1 MYWNICSSDE
11 CKKCGAI
18 KSWPPAECILL
29 EDVMSSTF
37 LQLHPPPPLFLVFLS
52 LIFLFFGFLSF
63 WLSHTSLW
71 KPGDSVLPRPKST
84 HFCTPTHL
92 SCALHLCVLSL
103 EMTLF
108 LPTSLSSLSLFPL
121 ISLRGGRGPQ
131 FPLMS
136 FSSFTSPSPSSLP
149 LKWVVFA
156 ADESKVS
163 LKGRKH
169 SHLACLSFFST
180 QHDNLCPYASF
191 LFIYFLTVSFFVCC
205 EVECIKRKCS
215 IWLGSY
221 WPCYS
226 QALSAVVVFS

>member
-1 MYWNICSSDE
+1 MWC
-11 CKKCGAI
+11 
-18 KSWPPAECILL
+18 
-29 EDVMSSTF
+29 
-37 LQLHPPPPLFLVFLS
+37 HPPFCSYTLHLTSVFSSSLS
-52 LIFLFFGFLSF
+52 DFPRF
-63 WLSHTSLW
+63 WLPLILTESYGLMKAWRQRSA
-71 KPGDSVLPRPKST
+71 KST

-103 EMTLF
+103 EMTPF

-121 ISLRGGRGPQ
+121 ISLRGGWGPQ

-163 LKGRKH
+163 LNGRKQ

-191 LFIYFLTVSFFVCC
+191 LFIYFLTVSFFV
-205 EVECIKRKCS
+205 ECIKRKCS
-215 IWLGSY
+215 VWLGSY

>member
-1 MYWNICSSDE
+1 MRGDQKLSS
-11 CKKCGAI
+11 CWVYTFKRC
-18 KSWPPAECILL
+18 
-29 EDVMSSTF
+29 DVIHLSAATPSTS
-37 LQLHPPPPLFLVFLS
+37 PLFLVLLS
-52 LIFLFFGFLSF
+52 LIFLVFGFLSF

-71 KPGDSVLPRPKST
+71 KPGDSVLPNQRISAHQHT
-84 HFCTPTHL
+84 CHVLCICVSL
-92 SCALHLCVLSL
+92 ALKW
-103 EMTLF
+103 LF
-108 LPTSLSSLSLFPL
+108 FSSLSLFPL

-163 LKGRKH
+163 LNGRKQ

-191 LFIYFLTVSFFVCC
+191 LFIYFLTVSFFV
-205 EVECIKRKCS
+205 ECIKRKCS
-215 IWLGSY
+215 VWLGSY